1 MASEQAQTTT
11 DIRPLLQR
19 LWPDP
24 ARENVTAHEISEAL
38 ARIFVGGLSPV
49 QTGSLLTALHFTAWD
64 RRADVLA
71 EASAAMRRAAAP
83 VDLPALRA
91 VVAARG
97 RPEGSYRGGLVSVLL
112 PFPFAFARPYSGV
125 RSATDVDLASGGKSA
140 TS

>member
-1 MASEQAQTTT
+1 MSVEQPKTTAPGQQQVV

-24 ARENVTAHEISEAL
+24 ARENVTAHEISEAI
-38 ARIFVGGLSPV
+38 AHIFVGGLSPV

-71 EASAAMRRAAAP
+71 DASAAMRRAAAT
-83 VDLPALRA
+83 VDLGALRG

-97 RPEGSYRGGLVSVLL
+97 RPEGTYRGGLVSL
-112 PFPFAFARPYSGV
+112 
-125 RSATDVDLASGGKSA
+125 
-140 TS
+140 TSTPTPV